1 MRPETEA
8 SVTIAPG
15 VPGDAAALACLHA
28 ACFAR
33 GWDEES
39 IWRYLGD
46 PNCVVLL
53 ACRSGRSTPQ
63 GFLICRASGAEAEI
77 FSIAVAPQMRGQ
89 GIGAALWLAAR
100 SELLARGVDRVVL
113 EVGEDNKAALA
124 LYRRFDFHK
133 VGRRKDY
140 YRSASGEPCLDGLIM
155 ACDLAANA
163 GP

>member
-8 SVTIAPG
+8 SVTVTTG
-15 VPGDAAALACLHA
+15 VPSDAAALARLHA

-33 GWDEES
+33 GWDGES
-39 IWRYLGD
+39 IRRYLGD
-46 PNCVVLL
+46 PNCLALL
-53 ACRSGRSTPQ
+53 ARRSGVSTLQ

-77 FSIAVAPQMRGQ
+77 LSLAVAPEMRGQ
-89 GIGAALWLAAR
+89 RIGEALWLTAR
-100 SELLARGVDRVVL
+100 SELLSRGVDRVVL

-124 LYRRFDFHK
+124 LYSKFDFRK

-140 YRSASGEPCLDGLIM
+140 YQSASGEPPLSGLIM
-155 ACDLAANA
+155 ACDLAASS